1 MKNVFSFLLIALTIA
16 ACVATKSTSK
26 APVPNGNWDY
36 VITGTP
42 QGDFKG
48 VMVITETDKVLTAKL
63 TNDGVEIP
71 INKFVFNKET
81 QKMSGEFDYSGT
93 WILFDG
99 LLNTNEIT
107 GTMSASGMDFPFK
120 ATRKN

>member
-1 MKNVFSFLLIALTIA
+1 MKKVFSFLFLTLIIA
-16 ACVATKSTSK
+16 ACVATQNTTK
-26 APVPNGNWDY
+26 APSPNGNWDY
-36 VITGTP
+36 SITGTP

-48 VMVITETDKVLTAKL
+48 VMSIAEVDKVLTAKL
-63 TNDGVEIP
+63 INDGFEIP

-81 QKMSGEFDYSGT
+81 QKMSGEFDYSGA

-107 GTMSASGMDFPFK
+107 GTMSTSGMNFPFM